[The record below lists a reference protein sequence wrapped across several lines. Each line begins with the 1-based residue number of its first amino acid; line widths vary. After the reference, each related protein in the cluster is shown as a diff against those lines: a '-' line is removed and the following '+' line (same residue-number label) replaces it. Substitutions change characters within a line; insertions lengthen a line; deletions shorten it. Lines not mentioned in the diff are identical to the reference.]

1 LNRFIKKWLRHIA
14 NDLILKLITEGIY
27 KRIMSKIIKR
37 NVINIIQ
44 YSVDAISNLEE
55 DTISIANTVLTG
67 FIRDEINLTI
77 C

>member
-1 LNRFIKKWLRHIA
+1 
-14 NDLILKLITEGIY
+14 
-27 KRIMSKIIKR
+27 MSKIIKR